1 MNARFT
7 ALFVGAAALLV
18 GCHNNPT
25 ADGSGTA
32 TQVIGNFASFTMN
45 PGDSA
50 AVIVS
55 IVDSRLTQLPGTIT
69 FSTCNAAIA
78 TVHVDPTY
86 APVPATSTRAVIQ
99 AVNPTYTCVIASSGS
114 LKPDTIMVGV
124 LPVIYNATFPA
135 TSAVGTTITVN
146 AQNGLPFTDTAQI
159 TFPNGAFG
167 PVEARSA
174 SSLTILVPFGGTG
187 PLTVNNLSVPYGDA
201 SKVLENQI
209 LTLNSSASFTPTG
222 TDPFAGTAKQG
233 YTTAPDISS
242 LIPAAAGSASFVTG
256 PAATNASGICPEARF
271 NFGPTGTCVLLK
283 FTLAAPTNLAFTVDW
298 DSDPATSDIDAVV
311 CSDSLKTNFN
321 PGTGAPCILDG
332 FAGAS
337 SAKPETA
344 GGVTYPAG
352 TYWLALQNFAGTDLH
367 TYFVTIVRS

>member
-18 GCHNNPT
+18 GCQSNPT

-55 IVDSRLTQLPGTIT
+55 IVDSRLTALPGTIT

-78 TVHVDPTY
+78 TVQVDPAYT
-86 APVPATSTRAVIQ
+86 PVPATSMRAVIH

-124 LPVIYNATFPA
+124 LPVIYNSAFPA
-135 TSAVGTTITVN
+135 TSAVGTAITVN
-146 AQNGLPFTDTAQI
+146 AQTGLPFTSSTQI
-159 TFPNGAFG
+159 TFQNGAFG
-167 PVEARSA
+167 AVQARSA
-174 SSLTILVPFGGTG
+174 ASLTILVPFAAAG
-187 PLTVNNLSVPYGDA
+187 PLTINDFSVPYGDA
-201 SKVLENQI
+201 SNVLSNQT
-209 LTLNSSASFTPTG
+209 LTLNTSATFTPTG
-222 TDPFAGTAKQG
+222 TDPYGAGKAG
-233 YTTAPDISS
+233 WTTAPDISS
-242 LIPAAAGSASFVTG
+242 LIPAAPGNASFVTG
-256 PAATNASGICPEARF
+256 PAAGNVANTCPEARF
-271 NFGPTGTCVLLK
+271 GFGPVGTCDLLK
-283 FTLAAPTNLAFTVDW
+283 FTLAAPATLAFTVDW
-298 DSDPATSDIDAVV
+298 DSDPSTSDIDVMV
-311 CSDSLKTNFN
+311 CSDSLKANFN
-321 PGTGAPCILDG
+321 TTTFDPCIADG

-337 SAKPETA
+337 TAKPETA

-352 TYWLALQNFAGTDLH
+352 TYWLAVQNFAGTSLH

>member
-18 GCHNNPT
+18 GCQSNPT

-55 IVDSRLTQLPGTIT
+55 IVDSRLTELPGTIT
-69 FSTCNAAIA
+69 FSTCNAAVA
-78 TVHVDPTY
+78 TVQVDPAY
-86 APVPATSTRAVIQ
+86 NPVPATSMRAVIY

-124 LPVIYNATFPA
+124 LPVIYNSTFPA

-146 AQNGLPFTDTAQI
+146 AQTGLPFTNSTQI

-167 PVEARSA
+167 SIQSQSA
-174 SSLTILVPFGGTG
+174 TSQTILVPFGGTG
-187 PLTVNNLSVPYGDA
+187 PLTINNFSVPYGDA
-201 SKVLENQI
+201 SKVLSNQI
-209 LTLNSSASFTPTG
+209 LTLNTSATFTPTG
-222 TDPFAGTAKQG
+222 TDPYGAGKAG
-233 YTTAPDISS
+233 WTTAPDISS
-242 LIPAAAGSASFVTG
+242 LIPAAPGNASFVTG
-256 PAATNASGICPEARF
+256 PAASNAANICPEARYGF
-271 NFGPTGTCVLLK
+271 KPVGTCDLLK
-283 FTLAAPTNLAFTVDW
+283 FTLAAPATLSFTVDW
-298 DSDPATSDIDAVV
+298 DADPSTSDIDVMV
-311 CSDSLKTNFN
+311 CSDSLKANFS
-321 PGTGAPCILDG
+321 TTTFDPCFADQ
-332 FAGAS
+332 FAGAT

-352 TYWLALQNFAGTDLH
+352 TYWLALQNFAGTSLH
-367 TYFVTIVRS
+367 TFFVTIVRS

>member
-7 ALFVGAAALLV
+7 ALVVGAAALLV
-18 GCHNNPT
+18 GCQSNPT

-78 TVHVDPTY
+78 TVNVDPTY
-86 APVPATSTRAVIQ
+86 VPVPATSMRAVVH

-124 LPVIYNATFPA
+124 LPVIYNSTFAA
-135 TSAVGTTITVN
+135 TSAVGSTITVSS
-146 AQNGLPFTDTAQI
+146 QNGLPFVTDTTQI

-167 PVEARSA
+167 AIQSQSA
-174 SSLTILVPFGGTG
+174 SSMTILVPFSPAG
-187 PLTVNNLSVPYGDA
+187 PLTVNNFSVPYGNA
-201 SKVLENQI
+201 SKVLSNQL
-209 LTLNSSASFTPTG
+209 LTVNTSASFTPTG
-222 TDPFAGTAKQG
+222 TDPYGAGKAG
-233 YTTAPDISS
+233 WTTAPDISS
-242 LIPAAAGSASFVTG
+242 LIPAAPGNASFVTG
-256 PAATNASGICPEARF
+256 PAASNASNICPETRF
-271 NFGPTGTCVLLK
+271 GFNPTGSCDLLK
-283 FTLAAPTNLAFTVDW
+283 FTLAAPATLSFTVDW
-298 DSDPATSDIDAVV
+298 DADPSTSDIDVMV
-311 CSDSLKTNFN
+311 CSDSLKGSFN
-321 PGTGAPCILDG
+321 PNTGAPCILDG
-332 FAGAS
+332 FAGAT

-344 GGVTYPAG
+344 GGVAYPAG
-352 TYWLALQNFAGTDLH
+352 TYWLALQNFAGTSLH
-367 TYFVTIVRS
+367 TFFVTIVRS